1 MERSISDY
9 RSRHPVP
16 SCLIDRIVR
25 GTPGTSE
32 RRFVSK
38 AGERLPTLSSFGLCS
53 ILQLLVSLMAQLS
66 LESSHRLEL
75 LRAVSSSSSLLPY
88 LFSVLNGVAKVKPDY
103 GCQPD
108 LVASII
114 TDLLL
119 SVISKVAMDYPEL
132 SEAFMGICGR
142 AGLVEAIEAAFMR
155 FPQRSILTRISSI
168 AEALVVL
175 IQKSPKVLPSLR
187 THFPRPKM
195 VREWLV
201 LSRISPSGG
210 RNTSSQVSLNGRWHS
225 IVHLEAICLVDGQCM
240 RRGCRRRWRGQCKD
254 CRSTRYCGRKCQKED
269 WSEHRVICGF
279 LCDGPDD
286 EAELFVDRRRQPRR
300 LPFRYDDNSPGVRDT
315 TVQYRICM
323 HRLSTFYS

>member
-1 MERSISDY
+1 MTHSFVDAEDDLTVSVILRLRFSSAETSDFQLCLQSLHLFIGNHRDMERSISDY

-25 GTPGTSE
+25 GTPGMSE

-132 SEAFMGICGR
+132 SEAFMRICGR
-142 AGLVEAIEAAFMR
+142 AGLVEAIEAAFVQ
-155 FPQRSILTRISSI
+155 FPQRSILS
-168 AEALVVL
+168 
-175 IQKSPKVLPSLR
+175 KFF
-187 THFPRPKM
+187 FPC
-195 VREWLV
+195 
-201 LSRISPSGG
+201 
-210 RNTSSQVSLNGRWHS
+210 
-225 IVHLEAICLVDGQCM
+225 AD
-240 RRGCRRRWRGQCKD
+240 
-254 CRSTRYCGRKCQKED
+254 
-269 WSEHRVICGF
+269 
-279 LCDGPDD
+279 
-286 EAELFVDRRRQPRR
+286 
-300 LPFRYDDNSPGVRDT
+300 
-315 TVQYRICM
+315 
-323 HRLSTFYS
+323 